1 MNVRSLT
8 DDLIARS
15 FQGDLS
21 PDERAHLRTW
31 RDAAP
36 ENEAHYR
43 ALARVWEVTA
53 MAGPAPSRSAPPTLE
68 AVLRAARPTEAG
80 PTPGGGSAPTMVR
93 RHPRRWF
100 VRGVAAAFL
109 LVAGLGAGRFLSAP
123 SAVGGETLGG
133 TEFMTGV
140 AERVTLR
147 LSDGTYTRLGPSS
160 RLRILET
167 PTGREVWLDGSA
179 FFAVAHDPAR
189 PFTVRTRSGDAAVL
203 GTRFEVRASEED
215 LRLVVVEGKVALM
228 VDEARLEVGAS
239 QMTTVVGGRVRR
251 VEPVSDVFSLLEGME
266 GVLLFQDTPLSLVA
280 REMEERFGFH
290 VEVDPRVG
298 ATTVTAAFSDEDP
311 ALVITAVCR
320 VAAVRCEEVRGGIRV
335 RPGT

>member
-1 MNVRSLT
+1 
-8 DDLIARS
+8 
-15 FQGDLS
+15 
-21 PDERAHLRTW
+21 
-31 RDAAP
+31 
-36 ENEAHYR
+36 
-43 ALARVWEVTA
+43 

-123 SAVGGETLGG
+123 SAVGGETPWRHRIHDGRRRAGDTPVERWHVHPVGPVESPPHPGDPHGKGSLAGRLGFLRRSPRSGPALHRPHAIGRRGGPGDPVRSQGLGG
-133 TEFMTGV
+133 GSPPGGGGGEG
-140 AERVTLR
+140 
-147 LSDGTYTRLGPSS
+147 GP
-160 RLRILET
+160 
-167 PTGREVWLDGSA
+167 
-179 FFAVAHDPAR
+179 H
-189 PFTVRTRSGDAAVL
+189 
-203 GTRFEVRASEED
+203 
-215 LRLVVVEGKVALM
+215 
-228 VDEARLEVGAS
+228 
-239 QMTTVVGGRVRR
+239 GGRGPPRGGGEPDDHRGGRAGAPGGAGVGRVLPPRR
-251 VEPVSDVFSLLEGME
+251 NGRGAAL
-266 GVLLFQDTPLSLVA
+266 QDTPLSLVA

-320 VAAVRCEEVRGGIRV
+320 VAAGPLRGGSGEEFGYDRGPDPWWSGRTPAGSGDVALPDPDRV
-335 RPGT
+335 QGRGGSVLQDRS